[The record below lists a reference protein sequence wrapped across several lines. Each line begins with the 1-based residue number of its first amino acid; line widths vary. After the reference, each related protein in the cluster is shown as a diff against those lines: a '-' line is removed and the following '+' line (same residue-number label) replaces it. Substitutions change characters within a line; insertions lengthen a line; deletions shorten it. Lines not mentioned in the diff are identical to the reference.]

1 MGTFT
6 VRIEVAALSGDRF
19 IATDAL
25 VDTGATYSLLPR
37 KILRDLGVKPI
48 DRIPFQLADERQVE
62 YNIGEVRIRL
72 DGHQR
77 VAVVVFGDDETA
89 PLIGA
94 TTLELFSLAVDPIK
108 RRLVPAPA
116 LLK

>member
-25 VDTGATYSLLPR
+25 VDTGATYILLPR
-37 KILRDLGVKPI
+37 KILRDLAVQPI
-48 DRIPFQLADERQVE
+48 DRMPFQLADEGEVE
-62 YNIGEVRIRL
+62 YDIGEVRIRL

-77 VAVVVFGDDETA
+77 VTVVVFGDEEAA

-108 RRLVPAPA
+108 RRLVPALA